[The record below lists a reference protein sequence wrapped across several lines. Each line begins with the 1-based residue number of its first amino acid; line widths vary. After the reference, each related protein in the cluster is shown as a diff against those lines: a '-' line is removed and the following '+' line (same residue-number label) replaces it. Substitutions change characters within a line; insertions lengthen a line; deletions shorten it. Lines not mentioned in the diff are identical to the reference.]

1 VTFAVQRLSCS
12 DCPSRP
18 RKGSIMPLTC
28 RNLISEYWASSEPVS
43 APSVHARRHP
53 QCQERPSAQRRT
65 GFPQGAVIVIFP
77 PTTGL
82 RSFSVQLNSTKRFIS
97 VTRLNLSVMRH
108 DEARAIG
115 SSMVS

>member
-1 VTFAVQRLSCS
+1 MQCSYPRHRKTCSIAWVVLEYQLICVVNWGPRQAHNRERKNVESSFWPYFTAV
-12 DCPSRP
+12 
-18 RKGSIMPLTC
+18 
-28 RNLISEYWASSEPVS
+28 
-43 APSVHARRHP
+43 APP
-53 QCQERPSAQRRT
+53 
-65 GFPQGAVIVIFP
+65 GLPQGAIIVIFP

-108 DEARAIG
+108 GEARAIG